1 MKKKKFNIDY
11 ALNEVVYIKNNTFC
25 RVIKSTPNE
34 ISFKKFTEEEISKIN
49 KNMLNSQKF
58 SNIYK
63 NTFDVGEKV
72 LINENFKIDNKTLKR
87 RNKKMVYGI
96 LMVLY

>member
-1 MKKKKFNIDY
+1 
-11 ALNEVVYIKNNTFC
+11 
-25 RVIKSTPNE
+25 
-34 ISFKKFTEEEISKIN
+34 
-49 KNMLNSQKF
+49 MLNSQKF

-63 NTFDVGEKV
+63 NTFDVREKV
-72 LINENFKIDNKTLKR
+72 LINENFKIDNKTLKK